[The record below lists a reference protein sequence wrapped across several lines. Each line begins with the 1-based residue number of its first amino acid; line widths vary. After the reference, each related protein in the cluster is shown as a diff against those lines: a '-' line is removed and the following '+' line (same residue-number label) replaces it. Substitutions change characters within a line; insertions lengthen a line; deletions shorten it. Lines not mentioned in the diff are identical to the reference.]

1 MIIIQ
6 ADGIYIDETDWILME
21 DNRLKKLYE
30 INKDGKNFYSLNTD
44 NGKILRGAI
53 NYFGLIAF
61 KDKEK
66 GKLCKKEVLNWQES
80 NNKFFEGSKIVLEND
95 KLDLND
101 RNIRKLVLGVL
112 DNIRNV
118 SILSLNSIIYNDH
131 SKNNSIIEYD
141 KLDKDDEMYK
151 WYKIIEENSKDMNKL
166 LFEENIEEGLDKRIG
181 TRLRKC
187 YTNKYS
193 NCR

>member
-1 MIIIQ
+1 
-6 ADGIYIDETDWILME
+6 ME

-44 NGKILRGAI
+44 DGKILRGSI

-66 GKLCKKEVLNWQES
+66 GKLGEKEVLNWQES

-131 SKNNSIIEYD
+131 NKNNSIIEYD
-141 KLDKDDEMYK
+141 KLDENDEMYK
-151 WYKIIEENSKDMNKL
+151 WYKIIEENSKDMNTL

-187 YTNKYS
+187 HTNKYS

>member
-1 MIIIQ
+1 M
-6 ADGIYIDETDWILME
+6 G

-44 NGKILRGAI
+44 DGKILRGAI

-61 KDKEK
+61 K
-66 GKLCKKEVLNWQES
+66 
-80 NNKFFEGSKIVLEND
+80 END

-101 RNIRKLVLGVL
+101 RNVRKLVLGVL

-141 KLDKDDEMYK
+141 KLDEDDEMYK
-151 WYKIIEENSKDMNKL
+151 WYKIIEENSKDMNTL
-166 LFEENIEEGLDKRIG
+166 LFEENIEEG
-181 TRLRKC
+181 
-187 YTNKYS
+187 
-193 NCR
+193 